1 MAANDIEIKWDVDED
16 IMIDGSNLEQ
26 FNFFT
31 STEIVP
37 DCVITTDEILQS
49 TGIELSEIRVPLLKF
64 VKEDD
69 IGMAKVMGSNKT
81 TADKA
86 PLIYICPVSG
96 KKYK

>member
-37 DCVITTDEILQS
+37 DGVVPQS

-86 PLIYICPVSG
+86 PLIYICPVCG

>member
-31 STEIVP
+31 STDIVP
-37 DCVITTDEILQS
+37 DDVVPQS

-81 TADKA
+81 IADKA
-86 PLIYICPVSG
+86 PLIYICPVCG